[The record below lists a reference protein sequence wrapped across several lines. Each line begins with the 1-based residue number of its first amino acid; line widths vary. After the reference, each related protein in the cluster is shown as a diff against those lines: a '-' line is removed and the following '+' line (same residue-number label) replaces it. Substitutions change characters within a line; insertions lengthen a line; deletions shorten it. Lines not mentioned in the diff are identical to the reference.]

1 MTLSD
6 LFKRLDWSGVD
17 AGHRQWEADHDEAIR
32 LDPDAVHQH
41 RLERVYNAIDALQND
56 GDERHWW
63 ALPSTIRQ
71 QIADYYSQMGLL
83 GDTQ

>member
-6 LFKRLDWSGVD
+6 LYKRLDWSGVD
-17 AGHRQWEADHDEAIR
+17 AGHKQWEADHDEAIR
-32 LDPDAVHQH
+32 LDP
-41 RLERVYNAIDALQND
+41 DALQND

-83 GDTQ
+83 DATQ